1 MKLKLLSIALA
12 FCLAGCVENANKQEI
27 SKTEKKPLVVEKP
40 VAAAKATVTKEKA
53 PAVSDVQV
61 KEMHRIMNVITKGN
75 LSGPEELFKII
86 SGQTQTTER
95 ELPVPGA
102 VTEAIE
108 KGYRIICYQ
117 EGNDNIVAATDPTL
131 IGTPASDHKAND
143 NQVVRNKAIEELKRS
158 KSDEAAFTYVVK
170 KNTETLMVNGKPTT
184 HNRVV
189 VAKGRNSFDF
199 TRSQKK
205 FLCTIGGDIANHY

>member
-1 MKLKLLSIALA
+1 MYGVPIMKLKLLLIGLALCTTA
-12 FCLAGCVENANKQEI
+12 ATAKTLAK
-27 SKTEKKPLVVEKP
+27 
-40 VAAAKATVTKEKA
+40 VTAQEKA
-53 PAVSDVQV
+53 PVVSDVQV

-86 SGQTQTTER
+86 NGQIQTTER

-102 VTEAIE
+102 VTEATE

-131 IGTPASDHKAND
+131 INTPASDHKAND
-143 NQVVRNKAIEELKRS
+143 NQVVRDKAIEELKRS

-170 KNTETLMVNGKPTT
+170 QNTETLMVNGKPTT

-199 TRSQKK
+199 PRSEKK
-205 FLCTIGGDIANHY
+205 FLCTIGGDVKDAN